1 MTLHLQ
7 ACISCVL
14 CLQLSV
20 WQEGGGEVDR
30 SLAEELLPALLEVAT
45 CTPIQPLPRQ
55 LAYLVSAQYMAR
67 VNPEVD
73 VHIYC
78 HMYCGVMMVCR

>member
-1 MTLHLQ
+1 MDT
-7 ACISCVL
+7 
-14 CLQLSV
+14 
-20 WQEGGGEVDR
+20 

-45 CTPIQPLPRQ
+45 CTPIQPLSRQ

-73 VHIYC
+73 ICKLPRV
-78 HMYCGVMMVCR
+78 MYCGVMTVCR

>member
-1 MTLHLQ
+1 MDT
-7 ACISCVL
+7 
-14 CLQLSV
+14 
-20 WQEGGGEVDR
+20 

-45 CTPIQPLPRQ
+45 CTPIQPLSRQ

-73 VHIYC
+73 IYIYVNC
-78 HMYCGVMMVCR
+78 HVLCTVVL